1 MSQITVKGTPTEL
14 LGSLP
19 KVGAAAPDFTLCA
32 ADLSDIALSDFQG
45 KNLILNIFPSIDT
58 PTCSMSVRM
67 FNEKVSTQENTAV
80 LCISADLPFA
90 TGRFCGAEGLDN
102 VQTASFFRSPEF
114 TENYGV
120 KIADGALRSLSA
132 RAVVVIN
139 ESGVVVYEE
148 LVPEL
153 ADEPNYEQAFAALK

>member
-1 MSQITVKGTPTEL
+1 
-14 LGSLP
+14 
-19 KVGAAAPDFTLCA
+19 
-32 ADLSDIALSDFQG
+32 
-45 KNLILNIFPSIDT
+45 
-58 PTCSMSVRM
+58 M

-90 TGRFCGAEGLDN
+90 TGRFCGAEGLNN